1 MKNKYFI
8 LSAIALITVSLLTGC
23 EKSGENAQEQ
33 VKKANQEMLDAQ
45 TQFDN
50 EWQQFKNDA
59 EMKISANEK
68 KIDEF
73 KVAMKTTSKKFRT
86 KYENTILTL
95 EQKNIELQKK
105 LNDYQYEGKE
115 NWVKFK
121 QAFNNDMD
129 SVGNV
134 INDIFSKKD

>member
-1 MKNKYFI
+1 MKNKNFI
-8 LSAIALITVSLLTGC
+8 LLAIVLIIGLLLISC
-23 EKSGENAQEQ
+23 EKSRENAEEK
-33 VKKANQEMLDAQ
+33 VKQANQDMLDAQ
-45 TQFDN
+45 AQFEKD
-50 EWQQFKNDA
+50 WMQFKSDA
-59 EMKISANEK
+59 EVKISANEK

-73 KVAMKTTSKKFRT
+73 KVAMKTTSKKFKA

-105 LNDYQYEGKE
+105 LNNYQYEGKE

-121 QAFNNDMD
+121 QEFNNDMD